1 MKRREFVTLLGGT
14 AAAWPWPGVTRAEN
28 LGKLPTI
35 GFLGVDPAMWSAWTG
50 AFVTRLTA
58 LGWIDGRT
66 VNLVFRWSQGRPELH
81 AQYAT
86 EFAQLNVN
94 VIVTS
99 GAAVH
104 ALMQATSSIPI
115 VFAVANDP
123 LGAGMVKSLSRPGVN
138 ATGISAQNFDTAG
151 KRFELLRETVPDLR
165 KLVVMADATFRQA
178 VLEIGTVRE
187 LARKFD
193 IEVLPIE
200 IRRTEDIVPAFEKIK
215 ADRPEA
221 LYVVI
226 NELLNA
232 NRMLIIT
239 SAQAAKLP
247 TIFGTRD
254 WVLSGG
260 LMSYGPDLRALFARA
275 AEITDTILKGA
286 KAEDIPVEQPTHFQL
301 VINLKAAK
309 AIGLDVPP
317 ILLARA
323 DEVIE

>member
-1 MKRREFVTLLGGT
+1 MRRRDFITVLGG
-14 AAAWPWPGVTRAEN
+14 AAATWPWPGVSRAEN

-50 AFVTRLTA
+50 AFVSRLTA

-66 VNLVFRWSQGRPELH
+66 VNLVFRWSRGRPELH

-151 KRFELLRETVPDLR
+151 KRFELLRETVPGLR
-165 KLVVMADATFRQA
+165 RLAVMADATFPQA
-178 VLEIGTVRE
+178 MLEIGIVRE
-187 LARKFD
+187 LARNFD
-193 IEVLPIE
+193 IQVLPIE
-200 IRRTEDIVPAFEKIK
+200 IRRTDDIAPAFEKME
-215 ADRPEA
+215 ADKPEA

-232 NRMLIIT
+232 NRILIIT
-239 SAQAAKLP
+239 SAQAAKMP

-260 LMSYGPDLRALFARA
+260 LMSYGPDLRVLFARA
-275 AEITDTILKGA
+275 AEITDRILKGE
-286 KAEDIPVEQPTHFQL
+286 KAEDIPVEQPTRFQL
-301 VINLKAAK
+301 VLNLKTSNT
-309 AIGLDVPP
+309 IGLTIPP
-317 ILLARA
+317 IILARA